1 MFWSPARQKQRDR
14 AELRPD
20 PTKHAPNQRHL
31 TSATTSTTFTYPS
44 QKNPS
49 PHAICGLAR
58 RLLETRE
65 RGYGFALFYRRSWKA
80 YLVILGYFGIVLPW
94 MAMEG
99 WWELFCGLTGV
110 LCGMLLRDI
119 GWVRAIR
126 KNWPFSDKVTDWE
139 KVRRM
144 AEGKLEDEVG
154 SEMKG

>member
-1 MFWSPARQKQRDR
+1 MKCSH
-14 AELRPD
+14 EYL
-20 PTKHAPNQRHL
+20 
-31 TSATTSTTFTYPS
+31 
-44 QKNPS
+44 
-49 PHAICGLAR
+49 LAR

-94 MAMEG
+94 MAMED
-99 WWELFCGLTGV
+99 WWKLFCGLTVV

-144 AEGKLEDEVG
+144 AEGKPEDEAG